1 MFAFCK
7 KHYILTTRLILFS
20 ILIVSLAFFRPI
32 QVKGGISMCP
42 TLQDGQYLILNTLD
56 KDVEIGDIVVIKPL
70 VCAGGKIIIKRVTDI
85 DNNKIFIEGDNKD
98 HSLDSRTFG
107 WIDKNSI
114 MGVIIN

>member
-20 ILIVSLAFFRPI
+20 ILIVILAFFRPI
-32 QVKGGISMCP
+32 EVNGISMCP

>member
-32 QVKGGISMCP
+32 EVKGISMQP
-42 TLQDGQYLILNTLD
+42 TLYDGQFLILNTLD
-56 KDVEIGDIVVIKPL
+56 KDVEIGDIVVVEPL
-70 VCAGGKIIIKRVTDI
+70 VCAGGTYIIKRVTNI
-85 DNNKIFIEGDNKD
+85 EDNKVFVEGDNKD

-107 WIDKNSI
+107 WIRKDAI
-114 MGVIIN
+114 MGVIIQ

>member
-32 QVKGGISMCP
+32 QVKGVSMQP
-42 TLQDGQYLILNTLD
+42 TLNDGQFLILNTLD
-56 KDVEIGDIVVIKPL
+56 KNVEIGDIVVIKPL
-70 VCAGGKIIIKRVTDI
+70 ICAGGTYIIKRVTNIEND
-85 DNNKIFIEGDNKD
+85 KVFVEGDNKD

-107 WIDKNSI
+107 WIRKDAI
-114 MGVIIN
+114 MGVIIQ